1 MNSIPDSSNYQQLL
15 INRELSQ
22 LKFNIRVLEQAQDAR
37 VPLMERLRFLLIFT
51 SIMDEFFEIRVAGLK
66 RKLELA
72 QDAGTNSMPPAQVL
86 QLISSQTSIQLRKQ
100 YQLLNRQLLPQLA
113 THGIHLH
120 QRSDWDSK
128 IASWASSWFT
138 EQVAPLLTPIGLGW
152 QHPFPLLV
160 NKSLNFIIELQGE
173 DDFGR
178 NSGLAIVPV
187 PRNLAQLIE
196 IPQEISGSGGRHFAQ
211 LSSLV
216 AANVNAMFHGM
227 RVLGCHPFRLTR
239 NADLS
244 LETDDL
250 HDLPQRLRSGL
261 NARQFGEAVRLE
273 VSGKCPPHI
282 ADYLL
287 QQFALQPHELYR
299 LDGPVNLAS
308 LQALCQLDGIEQ
320 LKFQQFTPSVP
331 IQLKS
336 ATDIF
341 SLLREQDRLLYHPYE
356 SFGCVLDFL
365 ASAASDPDVLA
376 IKQTLYRAGANSEIV
391 GILAQA
397 ARNGKEVTVVVEL
410 RARFDEEHNL
420 ELAHRLEEAG
430 AIVIYGMIGF
440 KTHAKMALV
449 LRRENDGLRR
459 YVHLGTGNYHSTN
472 ARLYTDYSLLTSDP
486 QIGCDIN
493 HLFDQLTGMGKSQP
507 LQQVL
512 HAPTSLRQKL
522 LALIAGESAN
532 ATAGKPARII
542 IKVNALT
549 DPEVIM
555 ALYQASQCGVEIR
568 LIVRGM
574 CCLRPGVS
582 GLSEN
587 IEVRSIINRQLE
599 HSRVYCFLNYGQQEL
614 VYLASADLMER
625 NLDRRIEICF
635 PLNNQQLAHRVR
647 DELQL
652 YLDDN
657 THAWVLQPDTSY
669 KRSKP
674 ATPTSLVD
682 AQQALIKRLCAPAQD
697 LVSK

>member
-1 MNSIPDSSNYQQLL
+1 MNSIPDSSNHQQLL

-22 LKFNIRVLEQAQDAR
+22 LKFNIRVLEQAQDTQ
-37 VPLMERLRFLLIFT
+37 VPLIERLRFLLIFT

-66 RKLELA
+66 RKLELT
-72 QDAGTNSMPPAQVL
+72 QDSSNSMPPAQVL
-86 QLISSQTSIQLRKQ
+86 QLISSQTEVQLRKQ
-100 YQLLNRQLLPQLA
+100 YQLLNRQILPQLA
-113 THGIHLH
+113 SHGIHLH
-120 QRSDWDSK
+120 QRNQWDSK
-128 IASWASSWFT
+128 IASWARCWFSD
-138 EQVAPLLTPIGLGW
+138 QIAPLLTPIGLGW

-187 PRNLAQLIE
+187 PRSLAQLIE
-196 IPQEISGSGGRHFAQ
+196 IPQEASGNGRHFVL

-216 AANVNAMFHGM
+216 ADNVSTMFHGM
-227 RVLGCHPFRLTR
+227 QVLGCHPFRLTR

-244 LETDDL
+244 LETEDL
-250 HDLPQRLRSGL
+250 HDLPQRLRNGL
-261 NARQFGEAVRLE
+261 NAREFGEAVRLE
-273 VSGKCPPHI
+273 LSSACPPHI

-320 LKFQQFTPSVP
+320 LRFQPFTPSVP
-331 IQLKS
+331 LQLKS
-336 ATDIF
+336 STDIF
-341 SLLREQDRLLYHPYE
+341 SLLREQDRLLHHPYE

-391 GILAQA
+391 GLLAQA

-449 LRRENDGLRR
+449 LRREREGLRR

-472 ARLYTDYSLLTSDP
+472 ARLYTDYSLLTCDE
-486 QIGCDIN
+486 QIGNDIN
-493 HLFDQLTGMGKSQP
+493 QLFDQLTGMGKSQQ
-507 LQQVL
+507 LQQIV
-512 HAPTSLRQKL
+512 HAPTSLRQTL
-522 LALIAGESAN
+522 LGLIAAESAN
-532 ATAGKPARII
+532 AVAGKPARII

-549 DPEVIM
+549 DPEIIM
-555 ALYQASQCGVEIR
+555 ALYQASQSGVEIR

-574 CCLRPGVS
+574 CCLRPAVS

-587 IEVRSIINRQLE
+587 IEVRSLVNRQLE
-599 HSRVYCFLNYGQQEL
+599 HSRVYCFLNHGQQEL

-635 PLNNQQLAHRVR
+635 PVNDPQLACRVR

-652 YLDDN
+652 YLADN
-657 THAWVLQPDTSY
+657 THTWLLQANACY
-669 KRSKP
+669 KRIKP
-674 ATPTSLVD
+674 AAATSAVD
-682 AQQALIKRLCAPAQD
+682 AQQALLKRLCAQDQD
-697 LVSK
+697 LLSR